1 MLTVAIPRVPTSP
14 PDPNRHRASNGS
26 IKSANRNTAENNNA
40 DQQEQ
45 TTAKTKNAI
54 KEKQRPLDASDLLI
68 ETRLLGHVPTSEW
81 PITRELPSS
90 LSSVV

>member
-54 KEKQRPLDASDLLI
+54 KEKQKPLDASDLLI
-68 ETRLLGHVPTSEW
+68 EMRLYGHYCSW
-81 PITRELPSS
+81 D
-90 LSSVV
+90 